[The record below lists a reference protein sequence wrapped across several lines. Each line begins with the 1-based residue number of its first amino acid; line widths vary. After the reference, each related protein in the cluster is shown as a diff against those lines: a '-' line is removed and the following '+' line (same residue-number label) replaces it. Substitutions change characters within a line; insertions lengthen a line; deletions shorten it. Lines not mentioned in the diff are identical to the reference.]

1 MQNIEKYQINKLLI
15 LLKNFIFAHIN
26 IQYMATYKKRGY
38 KVKTKVE
45 KEKEVSAEEI
55 DSTTAEVFNTLD
67 EKASKTE
74 EWVAKNQKFIF
85 IGIGAIAVALLGY
98 LIYTKIFAAP
108 KEVEAANEVYQANS
122 YFNEAL
128 NVDLSQNLVDGIA
141 TRDSLFNLALNGG
154 EGKYGYLK
162 IISEYEGTN
171 AANLANYSAGIAY
184 LSMNKY
190 EEAIKHLQEFSSDD
204 VIIGAKAKGA
214 IGDAFVQLGQ
224 LDDAL
229 GYYEKAFKHSTNEA
243 TTPIYLLKAGI
254 TALNME
260 TPQAAKALEYFR
272 RIEDEYASF
281 KTTADG
287 KLLDVYIGKAEALS
301 K

>member
-1 MQNIEKYQINKLLI
+1 MQIIEKYQINKLLI

-38 KVKTKVE
+38 KVKTKAE
-45 KEKEVSAEEI
+45 KEKEVPAEEI
-55 DSTTAEVFNTLD
+55 ESTTAEVFNTLD
-67 EKASKTE
+67 ETASKTE
-74 EWVAKNQKFIF
+74 EWVARNQKFIF
-85 IGIGAIAVALLGY
+85 IGIGAIAVVLLGY
-98 LIYTKIFAAP
+98 LIYAKIFAAP
-108 KEVEAANEVYQANS
+108 KEVEASNEVFQANT
-122 YFNEAL
+122 YFNQAV
-128 NVDLSQNLVDGIA
+128 NTDLSQDVVAGLA
-141 TRDSLFNLALNGG
+141 TRDSLLTLALEGG

-162 IISEYEGTN
+162 IISEYGGTS
-171 AANLANYSAGIAY
+171 AANLANYNAGIAY
-184 LSMNKY
+184 LNLNKY

-224 LDDAL
+224 MDTAL
-229 GYYEKAFKHSTNEA
+229 EYYEKAFQHSTNDA

-260 TPQAAKALEYFR
+260 NPKAGKALEYFK

-287 KLLDVYIGKAEALS
+287 KLLDVYIGKAEAL

>member
-1 MQNIEKYQINKLLI
+1 
-15 LLKNFIFAHIN
+15 
-26 IQYMATYKKRGY
+26 MATYKKRGY

-55 DSTTAEVFNTLD
+55 ESTTAEVFNTLD
-67 EKASKTE
+67 ETASKTE
-74 EWVAKNQKFIF
+74 EWVAGNQKYIF
-85 IGIGAIAVALLGY
+85 IGIGAIAVVLLGY
-98 LIYTKIFAAP
+98 LIYTKVFAAP
-108 KEVEAANEVYQANS
+108 KQVEAANEVYQANS
-122 YFNEAL
+122 YFNQAV
-128 NVDLSQNLVDGIA
+128 NIDLSQNMVNGLA

-162 IISEYEGTN
+162 IISEYGGTD

-184 LSMNKY
+184 LNLNKY
-190 EEAIKHLQEFSSDD
+190 VEAVTHLQDFESDD
-204 VIIGAKAKGA
+204 IIIGAKAKGA
-214 IGDAFVQLGQ
+214 IGDAFVQLNK

-229 GYYEKAFKHSTNEA
+229 GYYEEAFKHSSNDA

-254 TALNME
+254 TALSLD
-260 TPQAAKALEYFR
+260 TPQPAKALEYFN

-287 KLLDVYIGKAEALS
+287 KLLDVYIGKAEALNN
-301 K
+301 